1 METLQSLLAGF
12 AISLQPTNLLAALI
26 GSVLGIVIGAIPGL
40 GSVTAI
46 ALLLPLTF
54 GVDPTTAIIMLA
66 AVYFG
71 CMFGGAYSAILI
83 NIPGDAP
90 AVITAMDGYPM
101 ARRGESGRA
110 LFAANY
116 ASFIGATIAI
126 VILTFTGPMLA
137 NFGLRFGPAETA
149 LLILVALTSIGWLLG
164 SSPLKGLAATG
175 LGILLATIGIGVTF
189 GQPRFTF
196 DSMYLLNG
204 ISFIPLVIGMF
215 GFAQLLDMAA
225 TSIRGV
231 EPPAQLGIRDS
242 LPGRGE
248 AMRLLPP
255 SIRSGL
261 VGTLTG
267 VVPGAG
273 ATVGSF
279 FAYIVEQRV
288 GRNRGEMGK
297 GCVEGVVAAESGNNA
312 AAVGAFAPL
321 LSLGIPGSG
330 TSAILL
336 GGLMMWG
343 LQPGPLLFQT
353 QPDFVWGLISS
364 MYIGNIMAVI
374 AAFAI
379 IPFLMRILSIPTGV
393 LIPLIGLICVVAA
406 YSVNGS
412 MFDVWLMIGVG
423 IVAYLMKLADYPAA
437 PLLLA
442 FVLTPRLETTLRQ
455 SFDIS
460 NGSFA
465 IFVSSPIAVFLLA
478 VFAIVAGILVLQA
491 VRALRTK
498 GDAIDQP
505 THSQASP

>member
-1 METLQSLLAGF
+1 MDTLQSLMAGF
-12 AISLQPTNLLAALI
+12 AISLMPANLLAALI

-54 GVDPTTAIIMLA
+54 GVEPTTAIIMLA

-90 AVITAMDGYPM
+90 AVITAVDGYPM
-101 ARRGESGRA
+101 ARRGEAGRA
-110 LFAANY
+110 LFGANY

-126 VILTFTGPMLA
+126 IILTFTGPLLA
-137 NFGLRFGPAETA
+137 GFGLRFGPAETA

-164 SSPLKGLAATG
+164 SSPWKGLVSTG
-175 LGILLATIGIGVTF
+175 LGILLSTIGIGVTF

-196 DSMYLLNG
+196 DSINLLNG

-215 GFAQLLDMAA
+215 GFAQLMEMVGTKLSGEAPK
-225 TSIRGV
+225 SRV
-231 EPPAQLGIRDS
+231 GIRESFPSRADAAA
-242 LPGRGE
+242 LF
-248 AMRLLPP
+248 PP
-255 SIRSGL
+255 SLRSGL

-267 VVPGAG
+267 VLPGAG

-279 FAYIVEQRV
+279 FAYILEKRI
-288 GRNRGEMGK
+288 GRNRAQMGK
-297 GCVEGVVAAESGNNA
+297 GCVEGVVASEAGNNA
-312 AAVGAFAPL
+312 AAVGSFAPL

-379 IPFLMRILSIPTGV
+379 IPFLMRILSIPTGI
-393 LIPLIGLICVVAA
+393 LIPLIAMVCVVAA
-406 YSVNGS
+406 YSVNGN
-412 MFDVWLMIGVG
+412 MFDVWFMLGVG
-423 IVAYLMKLADYPAA
+423 VAAYLLKLADYPVA

-442 FVLTPRLETTLRQ
+442 FVLAPRLETSMRQ
-455 SFDIS
+455 AFDIS
-460 NGSFA
+460 NGGLH
-465 IFVSSPIAVFLLA
+465 IFVSSPIAVALLIAFVAVIAILA
-478 VFAIVAGILVLQA
+478 VQLARGGGDDVEQA
-491 VRALRTK
+491 PK
-498 GDAIDQP
+498 GF
-505 THSQASP
+505 